1 MSGKTLGTKEKM
13 DPYLAL
19 QAFTSNAAY
28 VYREENAKG
37 KILPGMLA
45 DLVELDQNPLTI
57 DPDAIKD
64 IKVVNTIKNGKV
76 IYSRN
81 AE

>member
-1 MSGKTLGTKEKM
+1 
-13 DPYLAL
+13 
-19 QAFTSNAAY
+19 
-28 VYREENAKG
+28 
-37 KILPGMLA
+37 MLA

-76 IYSRN
+76 IYSRSV
-81 AE
+81 E